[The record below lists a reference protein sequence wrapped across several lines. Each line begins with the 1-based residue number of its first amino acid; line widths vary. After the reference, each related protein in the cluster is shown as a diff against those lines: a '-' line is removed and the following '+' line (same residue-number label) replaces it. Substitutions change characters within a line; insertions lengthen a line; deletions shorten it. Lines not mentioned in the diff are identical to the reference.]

1 MIDDLDEALRDLL
14 VRELPIRNNEVDITF
29 DQPKRDWAARLS
41 RPTLNLYLY
50 DLREN
55 LKLRREASQRE
66 IERRPAS
73 VISLRPAIRMDLN
86 YLVTAWAT
94 DPGDEHRLLARAL
107 MALLRFQELPDNI
120 LPEALRDQPAPIPV
134 KVSQP
139 DTLDKPSDLWS
150 VLDNQQRPGIV
161 LTATVAFNPFAP
173 VEQPLTRT
181 AQVNFGQKQ
190 PGADEHAEKDFGYIS
205 ISGRL
210 SSKKPLKNARI
221 QVEES
226 GVLADMQANG
236 EFGIR
241 NLKPGDYTLQLT
253 ADGLEPVRR
262 KIKVPAKSYDI
273 EL

>member
-14 VRELPIRNNEVDITF
+14 VRELPIRDNEVDITF

-55 LKLRREASQRE
+55 VKLRREASSRE
-66 IERRPAS
+66 IERRPSS
-73 VISLRPAIRMDLN
+73 VVTLRPAVRMDLN
-86 YLVTAWAT
+86 YLVTAWAS

-107 MALLRFQELPDNI
+107 MALLRFQELPDDL
-120 LPEALRDQPAPIPV
+120 LPESLQDQPNPIPV

-139 DTLDKPSDLWS
+139 ETLDKPSDLWS

-161 LTATVAFNPFAP
+161 LTATVAFNPYTP
-173 VEQPLTRT
+173 VVQPLTRS
-181 AQVNFGQKQ
+181 AEVNFGQKNPAGQ
-190 PGADEHAEKDFGYIS
+190 GSRGYVS
-205 ISGRL
+205 IAGSVR
-210 SSKKPLKNARI
+210 SKKPLSNVQIKLLERN
-221 QVEES
+221 S
-226 GVLADMQANG
+226 LADMQPSG

-241 NLKPGDYTLQLT
+241 NLLPGDYTLEVT
-253 ADGLEPVRR
+253 ADGLKPSQH
-262 KIKVPAKSYDI
+262 KIKVPSPSYDI

>member
-66 IERRPAS
+66 IERRPSS
-73 VISLRPAIRMDLN
+73 VITLRPAIRMDLN

-107 MALLRFQELPDNI
+107 MALLRFQELPDDI
-120 LPEALRDQPAPIPV
+120 LPESLQDQPNPITI

-161 LTATVAFNPFAP
+161 LTAVVAFNPYSP

-181 AQVNFGQKQ
+181 AEVNFGQKNV
-190 PGADEHAEKDFGYIS
+190 PADDTHGYVS
-205 ISGRL
+205 ISGSIR
-210 SSKKPLKNARI
+210 SKKPLQNVQIMLLER
-221 QVEES
+221 
-226 GVLADMQANG
+226 GTLADLQPNG

-241 NLKPGDYTLQLT
+241 NLKPGDYSLRLT
-253 ADGLEPVRR
+253 ADGHKASQH
-262 KIKVPAKSYDI
+262 KIKVPSASYDI

>member
-14 VRELPIRNNEVDITF
+14 VRELPIRSNEVDITF

-73 VISLRPAIRMDLN
+73 VITLRPAIRMDLN

-94 DPGDEHRLLARAL
+94 DPGDEHRLLARTL
-107 MALLRFQELPDNI
+107 MALLRFQELPDEV
-120 LPEALRDQPAPIPV
+120 LPEALQDQPNPIPL

-161 LTATVAFNPFAP
+161 VTTTVAFNPFSP
-173 VEQPLTRT
+173 VEQLLTRT
-181 AQVNFGQKQ
+181 AEVNFGQKNV
-190 PGADEHAEKDFGYIS
+190 PADNPHGYIS
-205 ISGRL
+205 ISGSVR
-210 SSKKPLKNARI
+210 SKKPLKNVQIMLLER
-221 QVEES
+221 
-226 GVLADMQANG
+226 GTLADLQDSG

-241 NLKPGDYTLQLT
+241 NLKPGDYTLRLM
-253 ADGLEPVRR
+253 ADGLKPSDH
-262 KIKVPAKSYDI
+262 KITVPSASYDI
-273 EL
+273 EV

>member
-14 VRELPIRNNEVDITF
+14 VRELPIRNNEVDLTF

-66 IERRPAS
+66 IERRPSS
-73 VISLRPAIRMDLN
+73 VITLRPAIRMDLN

-107 MALLRFQELPDNI
+107 MALLRFKELPDDI
-120 LPEALRDQPAPIPV
+120 LPESLQDQPNPIPI

-139 DTLDKPSDLWS
+139 ETLDKPSDLWS

-161 LTATVAFNPFAP
+161 LTATVAFNPYSP

-181 AQVNFGQKQ
+181 AEVNFGQGNK
-190 PGADEHAEKDFGYIS
+190 PSGEGHGYVS
-205 ISGRL
+205 IAGSIR
-210 SSKKPLKNARI
+210 SKKPLKNVQIMLLER
-221 QVEES
+221 
-226 GVLADMQANG
+226 GTLAEMQPNG

-241 NLKPGDYTLQLT
+241 NLKPGDYTLELT
-253 ADGLEPVRR
+253 AEGR
-262 KIKVPAKSYDI
+262 KPSQHKITVPATSYDI

>member
-14 VRELPIRNNEVDITF
+14 VRELPIRNSEVDITF

-66 IERRPAS
+66 IERRPSS
-73 VISLRPAIRMDLN
+73 VITLRPAIRMDLH

-94 DPGDEHRLLARAL
+94 DAGDEHRLLARTL
-107 MALLRFQELPDNI
+107 LALLRFQELPDDV
-120 LPEALRDQPAPIPV
+120 LPESLQDQPNPIAI

-139 DTLDKPSDLWS
+139 ETLDKPSDLWS

-161 LTATVAFNPFAP
+161 LTACLAFNPYSP
-173 VEQPLTRT
+173 VETPITRT
-181 AQVNFGQKQ
+181 AEVNFGNQNA
-190 PGADEHAEKDFGYIS
+190 PNDHAHGYVS
-205 ISGRL
+205 ISGFIH
-210 SSKKPLKNARI
+210 SAKPLKNVKILLMERG
-221 QVEES
+221 S
-226 GVLADMQANG
+226 LAEMQPSG

-253 ADGLEPVRR
+253 ADGHPPSQH
-262 KIKVPAKSYDI
+262 KIKVPAANYDI
-273 EL
+273 KL